1 MISYDSNFYLN
12 EQITEISEIN
22 NDLSSLLNSEVKDN
36 ISYVPSEFQG
46 NINPHIDEEDIISEK
61 LYFNKNISK
70 NDLLQYLKG
79 DNNFK
84 KTISIKKG
92 KKNYNY
98 SIQIKICTRGRKNK
112 NSKEERNHSKF
123 TFDNI
128 LRKIKTLA
136 IRSYLKFINKK
147 IKNLYSEQIQWKL
160 EKINQEN
167 VANAKIDF
175 NRKYFNTTFK
185 EIFSEDITTKWKNKD
200 RKYNKKLV
208 ESLLN
213 EKDDKKRKI
222 FVKLLNFKLIDIV
235 KYLRGEKADYEE
247 LKGLEFEEYTWNNI
261 KKDEEYLKSFLSNMK
276 EIEVNLKNKLSRNR
290 KKLY

>member
-12 EQITEISEIN
+12 EQITEISEVN
-22 NDLSSLLNSEVKDN
+22 YDLSSLLNSEVNDN

-147 IKNLYSEQIQWKL
+147 IKNLYSNQIQWKL
-160 EKINQEN
+160 EKIYQEN

-175 NRKYFNTTFK
+175 IRKYFNMTFK
-185 EIFSEDITTKWKNKD
+185 EIFSEDVTTKWKNKG
-200 RKYNKKLV
+200 RKYNKK
-208 ESLLN
+208 
-213 EKDDKKRKI
+213 
-222 FVKLLNFKLIDIV
+222 
-235 KYLRGEKADYEE
+235 
-247 LKGLEFEEYTWNNI
+247 
-261 KKDEEYLKSFLSNMK
+261 
-276 EIEVNLKNKLSRNR
+276 
-290 KKLY
+290 

>member
-12 EQITEISEIN
+12 EQITEISEVN
-22 NDLSSLLNSEVKDN
+22 YDLSSLLNSEVNDN

-70 NDLLQYLKG
+70 NDLLQYLKE
-79 DNNFK
+79 DNTFK

-147 IKNLYSEQIQWKL
+147 IKNLYSNQIQWKL
-160 EKINQEN
+160 EKIKQEN

-185 EIFSEDITTKWKNKD
+185 EIFSEDVTTKWKNKG
-200 RKYNKKLV
+200 RKYNKK
-208 ESLLN
+208 
-213 EKDDKKRKI
+213 
-222 FVKLLNFKLIDIV
+222 
-235 KYLRGEKADYEE
+235 
-247 LKGLEFEEYTWNNI
+247 
-261 KKDEEYLKSFLSNMK
+261 
-276 EIEVNLKNKLSRNR
+276 
-290 KKLY
+290 